1 MPPAARSAGRV
12 AAVTIGLEKLE
23 RLAKPRDRG
32 VLDEAEFQREKSAL
46 LGS

>member
-1 MPPAARSAGRV
+1 MPPPARSAGRV

-23 RLAKPRDRG
+23 CLAKPRDRG
-32 VLDEAEFQREKSAL
+32 LDEAEFQREKSAL